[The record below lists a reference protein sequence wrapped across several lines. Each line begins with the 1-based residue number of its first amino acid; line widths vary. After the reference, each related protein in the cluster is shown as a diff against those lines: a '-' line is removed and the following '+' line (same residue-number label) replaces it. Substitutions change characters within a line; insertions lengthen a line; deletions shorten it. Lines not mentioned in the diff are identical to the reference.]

1 MKKILLVAMIALA
14 LGIGSLIAYNANR
27 PNADEKQ
34 TPEKG
39 VTAKTSSV
47 IWHDFN
53 SGLQKAASQ
62 NKPILVDFYTDW
74 CHWCKVMDEKTF
86 HDPKVAQKLQQ
97 DFIAVRINAEDRD
110 KTVTYKG
117 QTYSNIQLTQAFRI
131 TGYPSLGFL
140 DAKGDAITVIP
151 GFIPP
156 ETFIN
161 ILGYIDQE
169 CYKKQIS
176 FEDYLKKKT
185 ECQK

>member
-1 MKKILLVAMIALA
+1 MKKMLVVLIVALA
-14 LGIGSLIAYNANR
+14 LGFGSLIAFNSNMLS
-27 PNADEKQ
+27 ADEKQ
-34 TPEKG
+34 TPENG
-39 VTAKTSSV
+39 VKEKTSGV

-53 SGLQKAASQ
+53 TGLQKATSQ

-86 HDPKVAQKLQQ
+86 QDPKVAQKLQQ
-97 DFIAVRINAEDRD
+97 DFIAVRINAEDRE

-117 QTYSNIQLTQAFRI
+117 QTFSNIQFTQAFRI

-140 DAKGDAITVIP
+140 DAKGEAITVIP
-151 GFIPP
+151 GYVPP

-176 FEDYLKKKT
+176 FEDYLKKKA
-185 ECQK
+185 ECPK